1 MPTDGSSGVNLQA
14 LLEASAG
21 ERLAQASAAN
31 NSFLQMLDRSFGKV
45 YSEVDAGE
53 AFASRV
59 LIQSKDG
66 PS

>member
-1 MPTDGSSGVNLQA
+1 MASQVDLQS
-14 LLEASAG
+14 LLEAAAG

-31 NSFLQMLDRSFGKV
+31 NSFLHLIDRKFGVV
-45 YSEVDAGE
+45 YADVDTAE

-66 PS
+66 PSA

>member
-1 MPTDGSSGVNLQA
+1 MASQVDLQS

-45 YSEVDAGE
+45 YSEVDAAE
-53 AFASRV
+53 SFASRV

-66 PS
+66 PSA